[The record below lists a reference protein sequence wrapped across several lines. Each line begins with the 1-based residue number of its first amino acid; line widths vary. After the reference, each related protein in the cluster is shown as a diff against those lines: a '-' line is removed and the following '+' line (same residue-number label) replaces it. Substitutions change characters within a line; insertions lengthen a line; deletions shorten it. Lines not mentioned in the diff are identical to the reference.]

1 MKDEK
6 IQFCIKRGMVVSRM
20 LKALKEADRVILLN
34 LDESDPIYIEAFDE
48 LESAFNAAQLF
59 LIENFPSATVSS
71 QFH

>member
-1 MKDEK
+1 
-6 IQFCIKRGMVVSRM
+6 M